1 MVTKTLCT
9 FAGVAALFAANS
21 AFAAPTSYPLT
32 VDNCGQSVTFS
43 QAPQRAVAL
52 GQNSAEILLL
62 LGLEDRLA
70 ASAFW
75 PTKVLPELEKANEKV
90 TLLTV
95 EAPTLEAILAQKPDF
110 VTAALPNL
118 MGPNSKVSKREDFA
132 ALDIPTYISPSVCAT
147 KKDTGD
153 AHGSRDALWSMDLL
167 YQEIDELARIFDVA
181 DRGKALISDFRAREA
196 ALRKKFTS
204 KADLSFLFWFSSPSV
219 EDNAYLGGGFGP
231 SAYIADLL
239 GGHNAIN
246 TSADWPTVGW
256 EGIIAAN
263 PTVFVV
269 AELDRNRWELDKA
282 AAKIKYLTTDPTV
295 SKMPAVAAG
304 RIVTM
309 NGAAMNPSIRTIYG
323 AEEIAR
329 QLETIKLPQ

>member
-9 FAGVAALFAANS
+9 LVGTAALFAAHAAS
-21 AFAAPTSYPLT
+21 AAQTSYPLT
-32 VDNCGQSVTFS
+32 IENCGQMVTFA
-43 QAPQRAVAL
+43 QAPKKAVAL

-95 EAPTLEAILAQKPDF
+95 EMPTLEAILAQKPDF
-110 VTAALPNL
+110 VTAALPSL
-118 MGPNSKVSKREDFA
+118 MGANSKVSKREDFA
-132 ALDIPTYISPSVCAT
+132 ALDIPNYISPSACVT
-147 KKDTGD
+147 KKDTGE
-153 AHGSRDALWSMDLL
+153 AYGSRDALWNMELL
-167 YQEIDELARIFDVA
+167 YQEIDELAQIFDVEE
-181 DRGKALISDFRAREA
+181 RGQTLISSLRSREA
-196 ALRKKFTS
+196 ALRNRFTNRP
-204 KADLSFLFWFSSPSV
+204 DLSFLFWFSSPSV
-219 EDNAYLGGGFGP
+219 DDNAYLGGGFGP

-239 GGHNAIN
+239 GGHNAIK
-246 TSADWPTVGW
+246 TKADWPTVGW

-269 AELDRNRWELDKA
+269 AELDRNRWELDQA

-295 SKMPAVAAG
+295 SKMPAVEGG

-323 AEEIAR
+323 AEEVAR
-329 QLETIKLPQ
+329 QLETIRLPE